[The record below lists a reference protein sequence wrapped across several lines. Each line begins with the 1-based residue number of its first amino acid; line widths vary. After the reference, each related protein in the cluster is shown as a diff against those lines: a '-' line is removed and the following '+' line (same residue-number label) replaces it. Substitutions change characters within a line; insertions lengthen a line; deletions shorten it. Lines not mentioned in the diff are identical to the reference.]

1 MKKAIGI
8 NKDLQNEF
16 KRANKVVTAYLQRV
30 NKQLAEIGIKVPIN
44 ELLTNPR
51 KAIKQ
56 AYIDQ
61 HKDELPKFMN
71 ETALLD
77 NFNFDF
83 SYIDSKF
90 TIKHNEILSAY
101 NQFKCDEHGLLEPD
115 YNYYATNDYQLNL
128 YNELKTI
135 CDSINSFY
143 DSHKHG
149 FTMFLGTIPKAL
161 QNFIETDISNV
172 PYLKVNEY
180 RITQYKKV

>member
-1 MKKAIGI
+1 MKIAIGT

-16 KRANKVVTAYLQRV
+16 KRANKTITAYLQHV
-30 NKQLAEIGIKVPIN
+30 NKQLAKIGIKVPIN

-51 KAIKQ
+51 KVIKQ
-56 AYIDQ
+56 AYIDH
-61 HKDELPKFMN
+61 HKHELPKFMN
-71 ETALLD
+71 ENALLD

-101 NQFKCDEHGLLEPD
+101 NQFKCDEHGLIEPD
-115 YNYYATNDYQLNL
+115 FNYYVTNENQLNL

-143 DSHKHG
+143 DSHKNE
-149 FTMFLGTIPKAL
+149 FTMFLGLIPKAF
-161 QNFIETDISNV
+161 QNYIETDVSNL
-172 PYLKVNEY
+172 PILQVNAY
-180 RITQYKKV
+180 RITQYKK

>member
-1 MKKAIGI
+1 MKVSIGT
-8 NKDLQNEF
+8 NKDLQNQF
-16 KRANKVVTAYLQRV
+16 KRANKKITTYLQHV
-30 NKQLAEIGIKVPIN
+30 NKQLAEIGIKVDTK

-56 AYIDQ
+56 AYVNQ
-61 HKDELPKFMN
+61 HKHELPKFMN
-71 ETALLD
+71 ESALLD

-83 SYIDSKF
+83 TYIDSKF

-101 NQFKCDEHGLLEPD
+101 NQFKCDDKGLIEPD
-115 YNYYATNDYQLNL
+115 FNYYVTNENQLKL

-135 CDSINSFY
+135 CNLINSLY

-149 FTMFLGTIPKAL
+149 FTIFLGLIPKAL

-180 RITQYKKV
+180 RITQYKK

>member
-1 MKKAIGI
+1 MKIAIGT
-8 NKDLQNEF
+8 NKDLQNQF
-16 KRANKVVTAYLQRV
+16 TRSNKKITAYLQHV

-44 ELLTNPR
+44 QLLTKP
-51 KAIKQ
+51 KTAIKQ
-56 AYIDQ
+56 AYVNE

-71 ETALLD
+71 ESALLD

-101 NQFKCDEHGLLEPD
+101 NQFKCDEHGLIEPD
-115 YNYYATNDYQLNL
+115 FNYYVTNENQLKL

-143 DSHKHG
+143 DSHKNN
-149 FTMFLGTIPKAL
+149 FSLFLGMIPQGL
-161 QNFIETDISNV
+161 QNFIETDISNA

>member
-1 MKKAIGI
+1 MKVAIGT
-8 NKDLQNEF
+8 NKQLQNEF
-16 KRANKVVTAYLQRV
+16 KRANKTITAYLQNV

-44 ELLTNPR
+44 ELLMNPR

-56 AYIDQ
+56 AYVEQ
-61 HKDELPKFMN
+61 HKDELPSFMS
-71 ETALLD
+71 ESSLLD
-77 NFNFDF
+77 NFHFDF
-83 SYIDSKF
+83 SFIDSKF

-101 NQFKCDEHGLLEPD
+101 NRFKCDDKGLIEPD
-115 YNYYATNDYQLNL
+115 FNYYATNDYQLNL

-149 FTMFLGTIPKAL
+149 FTMFIGLIPKAL

>member
-1 MKKAIGI
+1 MKPIAIGI
-8 NKDLQNEF
+8 NKDLQNQF
-16 KRANKVVTAYLQRV
+16 TRANKVVTSYLKQV
-30 NKQLAEIGIKVPIN
+30 NAQLTEIGINVPVN
-44 ELLTNPR
+44 ELLTNPH

-56 AYIDQ
+56 AYVNQ
-61 HKDELPKFMN
+61 HKHELPSFMP
-71 ETALLD
+71 ESALLH
-77 NFNFDF
+77 NFHFDF
-83 SYIDSKF
+83 TYIDSKF

-101 NQFKCDEHGLLEPD
+101 NQFKCDEHGLIEPD
-115 YNYYATNDYQLNL
+115 FNYYATNENQLNL

-149 FTMFLGTIPKAL
+149 FTMFIGTIPKAF

-180 RITQYKKV
+180 RITQYKK

>member
-1 MKKAIGI
+1 MKVAIGT
-8 NKDLQNEF
+8 NKQLQNEF
-16 KRANKVVTAYLQRV
+16 KRANKTITAYLQHV

-44 ELLTNPR
+44 ELLTKP
-51 KAIKQ
+51 KTAIKQ

-61 HKDELPKFMN
+61 HKHELPKFMN
-71 ETALLD
+71 ENALLD

-101 NQFKCDEHGLLEPD
+101 NRFKCDEHGLIEPN
-115 YNYYATNDYQLNL
+115 YNYYAENENQLNL

-143 DSHKHG
+143 DSHKPG
-149 FTMFLGTIPKAL
+149 FTMFLGTIPKAF

-180 RITQYKKV
+180 KVTQYKKV